1 MATTKLSTDVI
12 DLSGNTEALTIPKGT
27 TATSLDVEYLVVAGG
42 GGGGWL
48 GGGGGAGGYLTNY
61 TGTAMSINAAT
72 SYTVTVGTGG
82 TGATGSSGSSSPG
95 AAGPGGSGN
104 NSVFNTI
111 TATGGGGGGSH
122 SAINATTGGSGGGGG
137 SFGGSGASTSDATQG
152 NDGGANSTSSSAYG
166 AGGGGGSAAVG
177 ASGSGSVGGNGGAG
191 TQNNIDGNNYFYAAG
206 GGGGAQLTNTAGTG
220 GSSIGGNGANA
231 GLIGYAAPVSNRG
244 SGGGGGGY
252 TNTPSNLYGN
262 GGTGSSGVITL
273 SYPTVNTLTV
283 GSGLYGDYST
293 GTTGQCSWPT
303 SSNGVSLFQLE
314 NNITDTCGNSTA
326 SWSGTPAYNATAKF
340 GSYSA
345 EFSGGTGGTYIDTGV
360 DPDASSNWTVS
371 MWIYRT
377 DTSAFDWLFGS
388 LDGSLNNGF
397 GMAFYNQA
405 SQGKFDVYLRNAS
418 GGNVWRT
425 QGSGTR
431 FNNWEHVALTYNNSG
446 SGTTTI
452 YHNGKPITATFGSNP
467 ATGSFASAT
476 NWYLGSAGTWNLER
490 FNGYIDQARFYD
502 TDLTATEIELLYNET
517 ANATTGTIGSNT
529 WSSFIGGTGTVSFAA
544 PASGGSGRPTSPT
557 EGLMR
562 ENTTTGKMEF
572 YDGSLWQEINDTASS
587 YSPDLIPSANFNT
600 VLYSGTSSTPT
611 VVTGVGFKP
620 DFTWLKARNN
630 SWPHG
635 LFSSLMPIYA
645 TTGGHEY
652 VYSDRTDDSEA
663 LWGSL
668 QFDDDGWSGLAGSY
682 NGTFAHDFGKS
693 GYNYLSWNWKAG
705 GAATTI
711 SGVGTINSDV
721 SANTAAGFSIVK
733 YTGDGSA
740 GTTIAHGLGGSPEIV
755 FSKSLD
761 SAYSWN
767 VFNHSLPTNYMMKLD
782 TTGSA
787 FDGSAGTNGGAYTVS
802 STLLTIVGGAS
813 TQNNNNASG
822 DDFIAYCWRSI
833 PGYSKIGFY
842 IGTETTQNIY
852 MGFKPAWIMLKSTT
866 SGAGNSYW
874 TVFDNKRNP
883 SNPRTCEIYPNSADT
898 EYCTVGSSPNYRGL
912 NFTDTGIE
920 LLSTSYN
927 NEAFETFIYMA
938 FSE

>member
-397 GMAFYNQA
+397 ACAFYNQA
-405 SQGKFDVYLRNAS
+405 YQGKFDVYLRNGS

-587 YSPDLIPSANFNT
+587 YSPGLIPSANFNT
-600 VLYSGTSSTPT
+600 TLYTGTNATQSISSLN
-611 VVTGVGFKP
+611 FKP
-620 DFTWLKARNN
+620 DFIWFKNVKGTNWHALVN
-630 SWPHG
+630 SVTG
-635 LFSSLMPIYA
+635 DRSYLFSNA
-645 TTGGHEY
+645 TALKNDGSTSTAGNDLASFDTNGFTVGPGQVASSTNDTSGGANNT
-652 VYSDRTDDSEA
+652 VA
-663 LWGSL
+663 
-668 QFDDDGWSGLAGSY
+668 WS
-682 NGTFAHDFGKS
+682 
-693 GYNYLSWNWKAG
+693 WKAG
-705 GAATTI
+705 GTATTI
-711 SGVGTINSDV
+711 TAGTVSNDIASDV
-721 SANTAAGFSIVK
+721 SANTANGFSIVK
-733 YTGDGSA
+733 YTGTLGGA
-740 GTTIAHGLGGSPEIV
+740 GNIDVAHGLGAAPELIISKRIDSTGSWRVRP
-755 FSKSLD
+755 FFLNSD
-761 SAYSWN
+761 PY
-767 VFNHSLPTNYMMKLD
+767 NYLELD
-782 TTGSA
+782 TTGAISS
-787 FDGSAGTNGGAYTVS
+787 FGTVDGTMVMPTSNVFSNNWNSGLGA
-802 STLLTIVGGAS
+802 I
-813 TQNNNNASG
+813 G
-822 DDFIAYCWRSI
+822 DVIAYCWRSI

>member
-1 MATTKLSTDVI
+1 MATTKISTDVI

-61 TGTAMSINAAT
+61 TGTAMSINSAT

-82 TGATGSSGSSSPG
+82 TGATGSAGSSSPG

-104 NSVFNTI
+104 NSVFNTV

-152 NDGGANSTSSSAYG
+152 NDGGANSTSSPAYG

-220 GSSIGGNGANA
+220 GSSIGGDGANA

-252 TNTPSNLYGN
+252 TNTPSTLYGN
-262 GGTGSSGVITL
+262 GGVGSSGIVTL
-273 SYPTVNTLTV
+273 SYPTANTLTV

-293 GTTGQCSWPT
+293 GTTGLCSWPT
-303 SSNGVSLFQLE
+303 TSNGVSLFQLE

-345 EFSGGTGGTYIDTGV
+345 EFSGGAGGTYIDTGV

-371 MWIYRT
+371 CWMYRT
-377 DTSAFDWLFGS
+377 NTSAFDWLFGS
-388 LDGSLNNGF
+388 FDSGLLNGF
-397 GMAFYNQA
+397 ACAFYNQA
-405 SQGKFDVYLRNAS
+405 SQGKFDVYIGVS
-418 GGNVWRT
+418 GSYTRV

-431 FNNWEHVALTYNNSG
+431 FNTWEHVALTHDSSG
-446 SGTTTI
+446 SGSTTV

-467 ATGSFASAT
+467 ITGTVASPE
-476 NWYLGSAGTWNLER
+476 NWVLGSAGLYGIER
-490 FNGYIDQARFYD
+490 FHGYIDQARFYD
-502 TDLTATEIELLYNET
+502 TDLTAAEIELLYNET
-517 ANATTGTIGSNT
+517 ANATTGTSGSNT

-587 YSPDLIPSANFNT
+587 YSTSLIPSANFNT
-600 VLYSGTSSTPT
+600 VIYTGAGVSGQSITSGLTADVVWIKKRNSGTSSDHQLFDT
-611 VVTGVGFKP
+611 VRGPATNLSILYPNDSYAEDPGGVDYLANITSTGFTVG
-620 DFTWLKARNN
+620 
-630 SWPHG
+630 
-635 LFSSLMPIYA
+635 SSTY
-645 TTGGHEY
+645 TGGSGNDY
-652 VYSDRTDDSEA
+652 V
-663 LWGSL
+663 
-668 QFDDDGWSGLAGSY
+668 
-682 NGTFAHDFGKS
+682 
-693 GYNYLSWNWKAG
+693 SWNWKAG

-711 SGVGTINSDV
+711 TAGTVGNDIASDV
-721 SANTAAGFSIVK
+721 SANTDAGLSIVK
-733 YTGDGSA
+733 YTGNGSA
-740 GTTIAHGLGGSPEIV
+740 GATIAHGLGGSPEMV

-761 SAYSWN
+761 STYDWG
-767 VFNHSLPTNYMMKLD
+767 VFNYSLPTNYTMKLN
-782 TTGSA
+782 TSGAA

-802 STLLTIVGGAS
+802 DTLLTVVSGAS

-822 DDFIAYCWRSI
+822 DEFIAYCWRSI

-842 IGTETTQNIY
+842 VGNGSTTGPIVY
-852 MGFKPAWIMLKSTT
+852 TGFKPAWLMVKRTDTGST
-866 SGAGNSYW
+866 NW
-874 TVFDNKRNP
+874 RILDNKRNT
-883 SNPRTCEIYPNSADT
+883 SNPRNSVLYPSLSNAEYTDAIENVDFLTTGFQLGNSDT
-898 EYCTVGSSPNYRGL
+898 SWNGL
-912 NFTDTGIE
+912 GG
-920 LLSTSYN
+920 
-927 NEAFETFIYMA
+927 TFIYMA

>member
-1 MATTKLSTDVI
+1 MATTKISTDVI

-82 TGATGSSGSSSPG
+82 AGATGSAGSSSPG

-104 NSVFNTI
+104 NSVFNTV

-152 NDGGANSTSSSAYG
+152 NDGGANSTSSPAYG

-206 GGGGAQLTNTAGTG
+206 GGGGAQLSNTAGTG
-220 GSSIGGNGANA
+220 GSSIGGDGANN
-231 GLIGYAAPVSNRG
+231 GQQGYAAPVSNRG

-252 TNTPSNLYGN
+252 VNTGSFQYGN
-262 GGTGSSGVITL
+262 GGVGSSGIVTL

-303 SSNGVSLFQLE
+303 ASNGVSLFQLE

-345 EFSGGTGGTYIDTGV
+345 EFSGGGTGTYIDTGV

-371 MWIYRT
+371 MWMYRT
-377 DTSAFDWLFGS
+377 DTSTFDWLFGS
-388 LDGSLNNGF
+388 FDGALQNGF
-397 GMAFYNQA
+397 ALAFYNEG
-405 SQGKFDVYLRNAS
+405 SQGQIDAYIGIS
-418 GGNVWRT
+418 GSYTRVKGG
-425 QGSGTR
+425 GSH
-431 FNNWEHVALTYNNSG
+431 FNSAWEHIAMTHDSSG
-446 SGTTTI
+446 SGSTTV
-452 YHNGKPITATFGSNP
+452 YLNGKPITATFGSNP
-467 ATGSFASAT
+467 MTGTVASPE
-476 NWYLGSAGTWNLER
+476 NWCLGSAGLYNSER
-490 FNGYIDQARFYD
+490 FHGYIDQARFYD
-502 TDLTATEIELLYNET
+502 TDLTAAEIELLYNET

-572 YDGSLWQEINDTASS
+572 YDGSLWQEINDTANS
-587 YSPDLIPSANFNT
+587 YSPGVIPSANFNT
-600 VLYSGTSSTPT
+600 VLYTGTNATQSIST
-611 VVTGVGFKP
+611 VGFEPGMVWFKNRAGTNSHAIVDSVRTRSKYIYP
-620 DFTWLKARNN
+620 DDSSVENTSAASNDMTSFDSN
-630 SWPHG
+630 G
-635 LFSSLMPIYA
+635 FSLGAVSQA
-645 TTGGHEY
+645 DSTNTTTGGTNNI
-652 VYSDRTDDSEA
+652 VA
-663 LWGSL
+663 
-668 QFDDDGWSGLAGSY
+668 WS
-682 NGTFAHDFGKS
+682 
-693 GYNYLSWNWKAG
+693 WKGG

-761 SAYSWN
+761 SSYNWN

-782 TTGSA
+782 TDNAA

-802 STLLTIVGGAS
+802 NTLLTVVGGSS

-842 IGTETTQNIY
+842 VGNGSTTGPIIY
-852 MGFKPAWIMLKSTT
+852 TGFKPAWLLVKRTDTT
-866 SGAGNSYW
+866 ANW
-874 TVFDNKRNP
+874 RIVDNKRNTT
-883 SNPRTCEIYPNSADT
+883 NPRNSVLYPSLSNAEYTNAIENVDFLTTGFQLGNSDT
-898 EYCTVGSSPNYRGL
+898 SWNSLGGN
-912 NFTDTGIE
+912 
-920 LLSTSYN
+920 
-927 NEAFETFIYMA
+927 FIYMA